1 MPQKSR
7 LISFIKD
14 MNTGRD
20 YDIAVLL
27 EEYAKAGTDSA
38 RKNIYDA
45 AMKIRNESARVRA
58 MREALIRAHRN
69 GDVQEVKD
77 IHDYI
82 QNKIEYK

>member
-1 MPQKSR
+1 
-7 LISFIKD
+7 

-27 EEYAKAGTDSA
+27 EEYAKAGSASA

-45 AMKIRNESARVRA
+45 AMKIRNESGRVRA

-69 GDVQEVKD
+69 GDVQEIKD

-82 QNKIEYK
+82 KNKIEYK

>member
-1 MPQKSR
+1 M
-7 LISFIKD
+7 D
-14 MNTGRD
+14 TGRD

-77 IHDYI
+77 IHEYI
-82 QNKIEYK
+82 KNKIEYK